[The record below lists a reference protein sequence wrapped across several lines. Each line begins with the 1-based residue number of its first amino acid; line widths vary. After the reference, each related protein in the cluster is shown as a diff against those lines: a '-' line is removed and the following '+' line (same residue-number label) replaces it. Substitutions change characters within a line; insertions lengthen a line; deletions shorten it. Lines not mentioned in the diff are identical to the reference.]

1 MAWLLRIFGWLVAC
15 WWHCWW
21 LAGWWGSLF
30 GWLLVVDDV
39 YGILWWFVCWLVW
52 KISWLM
58 RMLGCR
64 WLMRTLQ
71 LNLKG
76 PDWRLVYSPH
86 KTPLIAI
93 ELKEERPQKN
103 RKDFRE
109 LKITNLLLEKPTKPT
124 LCNRKTIKKETFGL
138 WVADIFFM
146 TAVYM
151 RECVWKAVGKLLF
164 FFSRPRQIHRWLQ
177 WQSWQFLTNWE
188 TQIMTLRVSGCD
200 LDRIGNSCDVF
211 FYFLFRV
218 LVRCLSKNSFFL
230 FLFFFLCGRWFPSW
244 VTMEKTVTGSV
255 AVHCIV

>member
-1 MAWLLRIFGWLVAC
+1 MAMLMVGRSMRKFGQLVACCWWCLVGWLGWLFGWLV
-15 WWHCWW
+15 WN
-21 LAGWWGSLF
+21 
-30 GWLLVVDDV
+30 
-39 YGILWWFVCWLVW
+39 
-52 KISWLM
+52 ISWLM

-124 LCNRKTIKKETFGL
+124 LCNRKTIKKETFDL

-211 FYFLFRV
+211 FFI
-218 LVRCLSKNSFFL
+218 FFL
-230 FLFFFLCGRWFPSW
+230 GCWSVAWVRIPFFFFFSSSC
-244 VTMEKTVTGSV
+244 VDVGSLLE
-255 AVHCIV
+255 